1 MIAFRQKALVKQ
13 RSPEQLDEPLRV
25 LMPLKKATRAMFVL
39 FIALFFLWA
48 VAGSYPETGR
58 GQGIFVVPNTVVP
71 IQAQADGQIGA
82 WYVSVGEFVE
92 ANQVLGTLE
101 NSAVQQEL
109 EQAQSKLAETNSRNK
124 VLGELRKERH
134 ELELATLERK
144 SEVYKSRIEYLTNFI
159 EKASVYAEETS
170 ENSIVSLEVQR
181 KNLLQARKA
190 AEEASAATK
199 DRLDSYARLRVERLA
214 SIDSVTTA
222 KRQYEDSKVK
232 LRNLDLQ
239 FLELDLRE
247 VETRESHLESKNLL
261 EQRGNT
267 LTNLELQLRTLD
279 NQRAQLAKQNRESEF
294 RDKNEIEEL
303 ERNVERLQKR
313 LDTESV
319 VQTKYAGRV
328 LELTAPEGGVVTFG
342 QRLVQVATS
351 TMEDDMVVLA
361 YCQDKLGKHLTP
373 GMNVRVSPSTVDQRR
388 FGNIRGEIMTVTEFP
403 VTSEAVVNYVG
414 NSEVARTLT
423 RDKHHIELAVKLAK
437 DENSPS
443 GFGWTSLRGPDVEI
457 TPGTTADVHITY
469 ERRPPISFVLPKLRE
484 WTGIEMSPVIG
495 R

>member
-25 LMPLKKATRAMFVL
+25 LMPLKTATRTMFVV
-39 FIALFFLWA
+39 FVALFLIWA

-101 NSAVQQEL
+101 NAAVQQEL
-109 EQAQSKLAETNSRNK
+109 DQARAKLEETNSRNEM
-124 VLGELRKERH
+124 LGELRKERH
-134 ELELATLERK
+134 ALELATIDRK
-144 SEVYKSRIEYLTNFI
+144 SEVYKSRIKYLSGFI
-159 EKASVYAEETS
+159 EKASVYAEESS
-170 ENSIVSLEVQR
+170 ENTLKSLEVQR
-181 KNLLQARKA
+181 ENLLQAKKA
-190 AEEASAATK
+190 AVEVATATK
-199 DRLDSYARLRVERLA
+199 GRLDSYARLRLERLA

-222 KRQYEDSKVK
+222 KRQYDDSKVK
-232 LRNLDLQ
+232 LRDLDLQ
-239 FLELDLRE
+239 LLELDLRE
-247 VETRESHLESKNLL
+247 VEARESYMDSKNLL

-267 LTNLELQLRTLD
+267 LTNLNLQLRTLD

-294 RDKNEIEEL
+294 RDKNQIEEL
-303 ERNVERLQKR
+303 ERTVERLEKR

-319 VQTKYAGRV
+319 VQSKYAGRV

-342 QRLVQVATS
+342 QRLVQVETS
-351 TMEDDMVVLA
+351 KAEDDMVVLA
-361 YCQDKLGKHLTP
+361 YCQDKLGKHLSP
-373 GMNVRVSPSTVDQRR
+373 GMTVRVSPSTVDQRR
-388 FGNIRGEIMTVTEFP
+388 FGNIRGEILTVTEFP

-423 RDKHHIELAVKLAK
+423 RDKHHIELAVELAK

-443 GFGWTSLRGPDVEI
+443 GYGWTSLRGPDVEI

-469 ERRPPISFVLPKLRE
+469 ERRSPLSFVLPKLRE